1 MSSNPLRGV
10 RTLIK
15 RNYPLYS
22 SLRPLEG
29 GIIGGIFIR
38 NYHASLSDRASI
50 NRLLRPHAAEDYSNG
65 PSSQNYELIDGHY
78 YVTSDFFNL
87 LIARFLHNLD
97 QEANYMEEEVEE
109 GECSYWSIIKQ
120 RTHNCVDKIDDED
133 ICSICQ
139 AEFEHEEIIGTL

>member
-10 RTLIK
+10 RTLI
-15 RNYPLYS
+15 RRSAPYDIHHSASTRRHQSAEYS
-22 SLRPLEG
+22 SE
-29 GIIGGIFIR
+29 ITIT
-38 NYHASLSDRASI
+38 SLSDRASI

-97 QEANYMEEEVEE
+97 QEANYMEEETFVLYVKRNLSMKRLL
-109 GECSYWSIIKQ
+109 GHLS
-120 RTHNCVDKIDDED
+120 VDTNIM
-133 ICSICQ
+133 Q
-139 AEFEHEEIIGTL
+139 AASNNGC